1 MKDYAAILIDPYER
15 ALTLMQIRHDFDSY
29 RHAIDC
35 SWIELYKFAEVH
47 DGRKRS
53 AILVMD
59 EEASVNSSTKAP
71 FKLYHKS
78 QDDSAIFLNK
88 CLLIGDRKDCPYNIE
103 ELESIIKFGVRRNKT

>member
-29 RHAIDC
+29 RHA
-35 SWIELYKFAEVH
+35 
-47 DGRKRS
+47 GRKKS

-103 ELESIIKFGVRRNKT
+103 ELESIIKFGVRRNGR